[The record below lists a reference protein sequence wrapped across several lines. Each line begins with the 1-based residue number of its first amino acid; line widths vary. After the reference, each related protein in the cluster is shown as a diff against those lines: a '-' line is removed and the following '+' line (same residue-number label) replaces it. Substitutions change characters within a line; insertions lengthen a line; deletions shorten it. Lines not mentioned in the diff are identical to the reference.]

1 MEKQLTVREVAD
13 RLQYGINKVYQLIEA
28 GELPASNLSSGSVR
42 PNWRVSVNDLDRFL
56 AERKNT
62 NNG

>member
-1 MEKQLTVREVAD
+1 MDTNLTVKEVATK
-13 RLQYGINKVYQLIEA
+13 LQYGINKVYKLIED

-42 PNWRVSVNDLDRFL
+42 PNWRVSVNDLDKFL